1 MKIYFKTSKRA
12 GVRRA
17 FTLVELLVVIAIIAI
32 LASLLLPTL
41 SKAKERAK
49 AVQCLNNLKQTA
61 LATKMYMDDHN
72 GVIVPLWIQQGA
84 PGWSDWTYDAAT
96 FAIQVPGMLWWPD
109 KLRLDGYAKAQRLYD
124 CPSLISPATAAGGGS
139 INSTQPL
146 GIGMNFPEYGWTAP
160 AAGGG
165 VHIYSIATENGVAT
179 PSQSIL
185 YADAAAVSNPSEP
198 NPDQWL
204 EVKGTGCAYFRVP
217 SDFYSYSVGD
227 GRSVPR
233 HGGQLNG
240 AFVDGHAVRVKNSA
254 IGYNL
259 QRADFAAL
267 WPRNN
272 SGTFP

>member
-1 MKIYFKTSKRA
+1 MRNGHNLLRSVA
-12 GVRRA
+12 VRRA
-17 FTLVELLVVIAIIAI
+17 FTLIELLVVIAIIAI
-32 LASLLLPTL
+32 LAALLLPAL
-41 SKAKERAK
+41 SKAKEKAK
-49 AVQCLNNLKQTA
+49 SIQCLSNQKQTA

-72 GVIVPLWIQQGA
+72 GVILPLWIQQGA
-84 PGWSDWTYDAAT
+84 PGFSDWTYDAAT
-96 FAIQVPGMLWWPD
+96 FAVQVPTVLWWPD

-124 CPSLISPATAAGGGS
+124 CPALVTPATQAGGGS

-165 VHIYSIATENGVAT
+165 VHPYSIANENAVT
-179 PSQSIL
+179 SPSQSIL
-185 YADAAAVSNPSEP
+185 YADAAAVSNPTQP

-217 SDFYSYSVGD
+217 SDVQAYGVGD

-233 HGGQLNG
+233 HNGQVNS
-240 AFVDGHAVRVKNSA
+240 AYVDGHAARVKNSA

-259 QRADFAAL
+259 LRADYAAL

-272 SGTFP
+272 SGNFP